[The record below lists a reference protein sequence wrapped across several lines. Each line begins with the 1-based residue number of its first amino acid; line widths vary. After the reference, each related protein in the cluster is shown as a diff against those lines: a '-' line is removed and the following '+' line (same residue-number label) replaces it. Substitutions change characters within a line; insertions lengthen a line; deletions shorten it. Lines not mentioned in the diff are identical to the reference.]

1 MKYNFKILFSMFIFW
16 LFLTK
21 DVSMQNIIIGL
32 LVSTLVMVVF
42 DIKSVKRYDGKCVFL
57 SITYFGIIVFL
68 NIYKASIEYI
78 GKIFKNRGKAK
89 VVNIDIDIMEDRN
102 AILIANAITLTP
114 GTITLKIF
122 GDNSL
127 KVLIQVE
134 ENKDIADFKDEILN
148 YKRILEKSEIND

>member
-1 MKYNFKILFSMFIFW
+1 MKYNFKILLSMFLFW
-16 LFLTK
+16 VFLTK
-21 DVSMQNIIIGL
+21 DISMQNIIIGL
-32 LVSTLVMVVF
+32 LVSAFVMIVF
-42 DIKSVKRYDGKCVFL
+42 DIKLETKYNGKYVFFR
-57 SITYFGIIVFL
+57 ITYFGVIVFL

-78 GKIFKNRGKAK
+78 GKIFTNKGKAK
-89 VVNIDIDIMEDRN
+89 VVNIDIDIIKERN

-134 ENKDIADFKDEILN
+134 KEKDIASFKEEILN
-148 YKRILEKSEIND
+148 YKRILEKSELYD